1 VAKRRKKKRRKQQ
14 ALVEVRI
21 IGPPAR
27 ELVERIRELLKEE
40 LVWREKRYQ
49 KAPNR
54 GLEWAIRR
62 YERALDALNEL
73 EKRATK

>member
-1 VAKRRKKKRRKQQ
+1 MAKRRKKKRQPSAGK
-14 ALVEVRI
+14 VKV

-27 ELVERIRELLKEE
+27 ELVERVRVVLEEE
-40 LVWREKRYQ
+40 LWHKEKRYQ
-49 KAPNR
+49 EAPNR

-62 YERALDALNEL
+62 YKRALDALNEL

>member
-1 VAKRRKKKRRKQQ
+1 MAKRRKKKRQPSAGK
-14 ALVEVRI
+14 VKV

-27 ELVERIRELLKEE
+27 ELVERIRGLLEEE

-49 KAPNR
+49 ETPNR
-54 GLEWAIRR
+54 GLEWVIRR